1 MNTTLILIHWSIKWW
16 YPNLVK
22 AHIVA
27 EWWMTLVVFWY
38 SSRGFLWCISQIKAI
53 RLHITRSICGQP
65 LFVAQGDFKLDK
77 DGIPKCVKYFK
88 PYLQT
93 NEGRGFILTLLNVS
107 RCLPGTK
114 LPDLSTI
121 TNKSNFK
128 ISNEM
133 KDFIPIFN
141 SYFNFD
147 RFDDSFTLSNM
158 HNSTKAGP
166 VGMSTQT
173 SVIQSYEALKYLGPD
188 LERITNS
195 TILKPLL
202 KWSNLALRHRNTISA
217 LFFGNKTHPSFLR
230 KLSVVN
236 DPEGKARIICI
247 FDYWSQ
253 LALKEVHNWAFS
265 QLKKIPSDRT
275 FDQNPFSISSSNNIF
290 YSVDLSAAT
299 DRFPVELQK
308 LWFASLSSEAV
319 ANSWKSI
326 LVDHEVYV
334 PWENRTIKYSVGQ
347 PMGAYSSWAIFA
359 LTHHFIVQFAA
370 YNCGHIG
377 RFNNYMLLGDD
388 IVIADE
394 AIAKEYIS
402 ILSQL
407 DVGISEYK
415 THISDSVYE
424 FAKRWVKSGV
434 EFSGIPLKGL
444 VPNWRKYH
452 LIFPMINTFIR
463 NIPTRVYVTVPDL
476 LFDLYVR
483 LGLPKR
489 HAYNIKLRITE
500 FSAVYSYLE
509 NGDSTKILEIIK
521 SQDNIDLPFPHPNT
535 LDANLYIEGLFERIL
550 TTRLITLSEDLGA
563 FRIRM
568 MKRFEQIVSVGF
580 ISQKDLYD
588 EIYSS
593 MPYHP
598 LWQSLA
604 SAQWHIADVRKKL
617 SNRDWRL
624 ILNVLTFSD
633 PRKINN
639 SRSHVQISGAT
650 AKLARDLFKV
660 AKMQRNKDVWFL
672 AQFD

>member
-1 MNTTLILIHWSIKWW
+1 
-16 YPNLVK
+16 
-22 AHIVA
+22 
-27 EWWMTLVVFWY
+27 
-38 SSRGFLWCISQIKAI
+38 
-53 RLHITRSICGQP
+53 
-65 LFVAQGDFKLDK
+65 
-77 DGIPKCVKYFK
+77 
-88 PYLQT
+88 
-93 NEGRGFILTLLNVS
+93 
-107 RCLPGTK
+107 
-114 LPDLSTI
+114 
-121 TNKSNFK
+121 
-128 ISNEM
+128 
-133 KDFIPIFN
+133 
-141 SYFNFD
+141 
-147 RFDDSFTLSNM
+147 
-158 HNSTKAGP
+158 
-166 VGMSTQT
+166 
-173 SVIQSYEALKYLGPD
+173 
-188 LERITNS
+188 
-195 TILKPLL
+195 
-202 KWSNLALRHRNTISA
+202 
-217 LFFGNKTHPSFLR
+217 
-230 KLSVVN
+230 
-236 DPEGKARIICI
+236 
-247 FDYWSQ
+247 
-253 LALKEVHNWAFS
+253 
-265 QLKKIPSDRT
+265 
-275 FDQNPFSISSSNNIF
+275 
-290 YSVDLSAAT
+290 
-299 DRFPVELQK
+299 
-308 LWFASLSSEAV
+308 
-319 ANSWKSI
+319 
-326 LVDHEVYV
+326 
-334 PWENRTIKYSVGQ
+334 
-347 PMGAYSSWAIFA
+347 MGAYSSWAIFA